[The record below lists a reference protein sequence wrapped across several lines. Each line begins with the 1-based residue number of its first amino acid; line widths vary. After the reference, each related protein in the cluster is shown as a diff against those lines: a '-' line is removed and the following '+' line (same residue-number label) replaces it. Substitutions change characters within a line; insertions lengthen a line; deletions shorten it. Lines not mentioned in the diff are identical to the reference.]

1 MRSKKSDTTKQ
12 KKSTTRSKKKVSVKK
27 IRKVDKQLNTSL
39 DRISYEVINQGFL
52 SSVKIKNDVN
62 VSFENSWTEFI
73 LNLLGMVWEQCP
85 YKFMSTLVKYDVL
98 SDGVN
103 LSRDVSIH
111 APSSGIEYEIYR
123 LSKES
128 GYYVEL
134 RRDSEKYL
142 EAILGLTSALGIEHK
157 EVYLTIEPLNTK
169 INNKYS
175 EVKLVEKKEN
185 IHNLLSSDVVYSIN
199 EVNEIEIMSISQKV
213 ESLNQALY
221 IFIIQMILM
230 NDDKALDTIISC
242 NLGDVGITDIKHIDE
257 YDERFNKVELQD
269 YYIYS
274 TKNTRE
280 IIRFISKV
288 AVKFNI
294 PDNLINLKFKAISI
308 E

>member
-39 DRISYEVINQGFL
+39 DKISYEVINQGFL

-62 VSFENSWTEFI
+62 VSFKNSWTEFI

-85 YKFMSTLVKYDVL
+85 YKFMSTLVKYGVL

-157 EVYLTIEPLNTK
+157 EVYLTIEPLNAK

-280 IIRFISKV
+280 IIKFISKV

>member
-27 IRKVDKQLNTSL
+27 IRKVDKTLNTSL
-39 DRISYEVINQGFL
+39 DKISYEVINQGFL
-52 SSVKIKNDVN
+52 SSVKIKNDAN

-85 YKFMSTLVKYDVL
+85 YKFMSTLVKYGVL

-134 RRDSEKYL
+134 RRDPEKYL

-157 EVYLTIEPLNTK
+157 EVYLTIEPLNAK

-280 IIRFISKV
+280 IIKFISKV